1 MTMDLFVART
11 MTTRASLLNC
21 GTLEL
26 SLSEVMHLPSTCP
39 FELGCLRDFSIT
51 GFLLVVSTK
60 LQRLTDIPFC
70 VLASFVQQCPFRQ
83 PIEGRS
89 LPIC

>member
-39 FELGCLRDFSIT
+39 SELGWLRDLS
-51 GFLLVVSTK
+51 LLV
-60 LQRLTDIPFC
+60 
-70 VLASFVQQCPFRQ
+70 FRWWF
-83 PIEGRS
+83 
-89 LPIC
+89 